1 MYRQARKGAASLLSG
16 ITLAVVGAVYGTVSE
31 ASTPQQKKEKK
42 KPLEVQF
49 AGTLRGQRMEDG
61 GWRGSEEAGRWW

>member
-42 KPLEVQF
+42 
-49 AGTLRGQRMEDG
+49 TLGGSVCRYTQGSEDG
-61 GWRGSEEAGRWW
+61 GWRGSEGAGRWW